1 MKIILFAALLA
12 FPFLAMGQ
20 TVSGKV
26 SSADGMP
33 LKGVK
38 VVAEGTTQGT
48 MTDAQGAYTLKVRDG
63 AGISVIVFTSKDYKK
78 PMEVKLPSGVMTD
91 TQIYITMDKKKKK
104 RNIVITN

>member
-20 TVSGKV
+20 TISGKV

-33 LKGVK
+33 MKGVK

-48 MTDAQGAYTLKVRDG
+48 VTDAQGAYTLKVRDG
-63 AGISVIVFTSKDYKK
+63 AGIEVLLFTSRDLKK
-78 PMEVKLPSGVMTD
+78 PMKVKLANGVMSD
-91 TQIYITMDKKKKK
+91 MQIFVTMDKKKKK
-104 RNIVITN
+104 RNVVMTN